1 MLDISQDSAIKWNGS
16 SLLVIAGPGSG
27 KTYVIINRISYLL
40 QRGYDPDRILVISYT
55 RDAAES
61 VCRRFRESD
70 KTGSNVHFGTFHS
83 VFFRVL
89 RESFGYDIRSIL
101 NENEKKNMAR
111 FALKLAGFH
120 TDDRMLSDFFSVL
133 SKRNDSGDK
142 CQDKSKKYAE
152 AEDIYIKMKSER
164 KRLDFDDIL
173 FLSHEKLLQ
182 DPEILSYWKNRFDV
196 IIIDEAQDMNPI
208 QFRLLLLIKGKKT
221 DIFMVGDD
229 DQSIYGFR
237 GSDPGILKKFTEACP
252 ETGII
257 YLSNNYR
264 CASSI
269 LDHSKRLISHNK
281 IRFQKQQTAV
291 SSERGMI
298 SVKSFADRAE
308 EAGYIT
314 KEIISRINKPTK
326 IGILFRHRISSAFI
340 ESDLTAA
347 GISYSYRNRGSIYN
361 IFIVDDIISYLKIM
375 SGSGRRSDYLRII
388 NRPERFISR
397 DSFREE
403 VVSESRCLLD
413 TGNMRAR
420 ENLRLFF
427 QNLSFASTLP
437 PFAQISYFRRG
448 LMYDDFVKSREESDG
463 RQEGD
468 YMQYLDLINEESSH
482 FKKTETFI
490 EFLNE
495 MNNKEENRYRED
507 PDETVS
513 LMTFHG
519 SKGLEFDTVF
529 ILDAVEGSS
538 PSYKAV
544 KDAEME
550 EERRM
555 FYVAVTRARKELVIC
570 TIENDRN
577 KRAYPSRFLREMTE
591 DICQRES

>member
-1 MLDISQDSAIKWNGS
+1 MLDKSQDSAVRWKGS

-27 KTYVIINRISYLL
+27 KTYVIINRISFLL
-40 QRGYDPDRILVISYT
+40 QQGYDPDRILVISYT

-83 VFFRVL
+83 VFFRIL
-89 RESFGYDIRSIL
+89 RESFGYDNRSIMD
-101 NENEKKNMAR
+101 EKEKKNMAR
-111 FALKLAGFH
+111 FALKLAGFNA
-120 TDDRMLSDFFSVL
+120 DDRLLKEFFSDI
-133 SKRNDSGDK
+133 SGRKDSEDK
-142 CQDKSKKYAE
+142 CQDRLKKFAE
-152 AEDIYIKMKSER
+152 AEAVYKKLKSER

-173 FLSHEKLLQ
+173 FISHEKLLQ
-182 DPEILSYWKNRFDV
+182 NPEILSYWKNRFDV

-208 QFRLLLLIKGKKT
+208 QYRLLLLIKGKNT

-237 GSDPGILKKFTEACP
+237 GSDPGILKKFKEACP

-257 YLSNNYR
+257 YLANNYR
-264 CASSI
+264 CSYAI
-269 LDHSKRLISHNK
+269 LDHSQRLISHNMN
-281 IRFQKQQTAV
+281 RFQKQQTAV
-291 SSERGMI
+291 SAERGLI
-298 SVKSFADRAE
+298 SVKAFTYKAE

-314 KEIISRINKPTK
+314 KEIIARIKKPSK
-326 IGILFRHRISSAFI
+326 IGILFRHRISSAYI
-340 ESDLTAA
+340 ESDLRAA
-347 GISYSYRNRGSIYN
+347 GISYSYRNGGSIYN
-361 IFIVDDIISYLKIM
+361 IFIADDIISYLKIL
-375 SGSGRRSDYLRII
+375 SGTGRRSDYLRII

-397 DSFREE
+397 DSFRHD

-413 TGNMRAR
+413 TENIRAR

-427 QNLSFASTLP
+427 QSLSFASTLP

-448 LMYDDFVKSREESDG
+448 LMYDDFVRSREESDG
-463 RQEGD
+463 RPEGD
-468 YMQYLDLINEESSH
+468 YMQYLDLINEEASY

-490 EFLNE
+490 RFLYD
-495 MNNKEENRYRED
+495 MNNKENEKSVEN

-529 ILDAVEGSS
+529 ILDAVEGYA

-544 KDAEME
+544 TTEEME

-555 FYVAVTRARKELVIC
+555 FYVAVTRARKELIIC
-570 TIENDRN
+570 TIEKDRN
-577 KRAYPSRFLREMTE
+577 KRAYPSRFLREMKE
-591 DICQRES
+591 DICQSES